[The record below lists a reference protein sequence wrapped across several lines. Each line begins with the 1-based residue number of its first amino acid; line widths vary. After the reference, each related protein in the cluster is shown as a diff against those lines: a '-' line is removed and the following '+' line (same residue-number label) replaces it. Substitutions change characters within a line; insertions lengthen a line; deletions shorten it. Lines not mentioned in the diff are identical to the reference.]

1 MRITTLLAA
10 LFATIVLS
18 TDSEASVGSLFKD
31 PNSAR
36 SKVTVAAQMRGWDSR
51 QISCLH
57 SLIRR
62 ESGYNPKAK
71 NPRST
76 ASGLFQMIRSHTGV
90 PASSLPVNKQIQ
102 HGFRYITRKYDTPCS
117 ALAFN
122 KRRGWY

>member
-18 TDSEASVGSLFKD
+18 TDSRASVGTLFGST
-31 PNSAR
+31 NRAR
-36 SKVTVAAQMRGWDSR
+36 SQVTVAAQMKGWDSR

-57 SLIRR
+57 SLIHR

-71 NPRST
+71 NPRSS
-76 ASGLFQMIRSHTGV
+76 ASGLFQMLRSHTGV
-90 PASSLPVNKQIQ
+90 PASSLPVKEQIQ
-102 HGFRYITRKYDTPCS
+102 HGFRYIATTYDTPCA